1 MQVAGVTNPGLPEIP
16 ELLAPAGSSGALH
29 AAVAAG
35 ADAVY
40 LSGKRFGARKYAENF
55 DEDALR
61 EAISY
66 AHLCGVRVYVTV
78 NTLVHDRELPD
89 LADYLVWLYERG
101 VDAILVQDIG
111 VAAVAQELVPGLTL
125 HASTQ
130 MTITDREGVA
140 MARHLGFSRV
150 VLAREVGLGEIID
163 IVNAPDRGHTGLE
176 VFIHGALCY
185 CYSGQ
190 CLLSSVIGGRSGNRG
205 TCAQPCRKPYTLVA
219 GAADEYGR
227 PESLSHVPLPDA
239 YLLSTRD
246 LAAYPN
252 LNAIARS
259 RIAALKIEGRMR
271 SPEYVAVVVSIYR
284 EALDAI
290 AAGGWSPKE
299 DDMRDLALAFNRG
312 FTGGYL
318 SGVGPGEVMGRD
330 RPDNRGICIG
340 TVITRDP
347 RFRTVCVHLSGGIR
361 PEQGDGLMIADS
373 VSGREEGMLL
383 SLQPRSIGEMIFIP
397 VQGPITP
404 GSKVYLTRRAELI
417 RRAQSIVG
425 EAPRKAFIPV
435 DLSVTIAEDR
445 LPLLEG
451 SVKGKDGSPL
461 TVCYRSDVPLE
472 PARRAPLTGT
482 QIEMQMK
489 KAGDSPFFVRSCAIS
504 YPGGLF
510 APISSLNQMRRVLL
524 SAVEDAI
531 LASWSPDHEIVR
543 TCRMRA
549 GAFRERQALTK
560 CLRKQNPAHSP
571 VVMVYVNELRA
582 AMKAVQAGCQIVCFE
597 PPSYS
602 SEEEGEAAGGCRSV
616 SGDLTE
622 LVSVMD
628 ELAGICRAYGGIPVW
643 KWPRITHGVFFKRV
657 LRSMPD
663 IYKTGVMEV
672 LLENPS
678 SAGAILQKEPRCLLS
693 GGTGLNI
700 FNHRSVAALCPPF
713 HRVTL
718 SPELSQRDIEEL
730 MIKIPLVD
738 NPPQIACL
746 VEGNLEVMVSED
758 RLLSLVPEP
767 ETPGGEY
774 GFIGLRDERNRIF
787 PVRTDSGCRT
797 RVFNAV
803 ETCLIDHLPVL
814 VASGVE
820 TLVIDARNR
829 GERYAGKITEIY
841 QNALY
846 ICENETDPPP
856 SLFAPL
862 KRQIKSIALGGIT
875 TGSFI
880 RGLKEEEITPISIE

>member
-1 MQVAGVTNPGLPEIP
+1 MQLAGVTKPDSFEIP

-78 NTLVHDRELPD
+78 NTLIHDRELPD

-111 VAAVAQELVPGLTL
+111 VAALARELVPGLTL

-140 MARHLGFSRV
+140 TARHIGFSRV
-150 VLAREVGLGEIID
+150 VLAREVGLEEIVE
-163 IVNAPDRGHTGLE
+163 IVNAPDCGQTGLE

-219 GAADEYGR
+219 GGVDTYGR
-227 PESLSHVPLPDA
+227 PESLSCVPLPDA

-252 LNAIARS
+252 LKAIARS

-271 SPEYVAVVVSIYR
+271 TPEYVAVVVSIYR
-284 EALDAI
+284 KALDAI
-290 AAGGWSPKE
+290 AAGAWSPNE

-318 SGVGPGEVMGRD
+318 SGVGPGDVMGRD

-340 TVITRDP
+340 TVIASDP
-347 RFRTVCVHLSGGIR
+347 RFRTVCVHLIGGIR

-383 SLQPRSIGEMIFIP
+383 SLQPRSTGETVIIP
-397 VQGPITP
+397 VQAPITP
-404 GSKVYLTRRAELI
+404 GSKVYLTRREKLV
-417 RRAQSIVG
+417 RRAQKIVG
-425 EAPRKAFIPV
+425 KAPGKAFIPV

-445 LPLLEG
+445 IPLLEG

-461 TVCYRSDVPLE
+461 TVRYRSDVPLE

-482 QIEMQMK
+482 QIEMQMR
-489 KAGDSPFFVRSCAIS
+489 KAGDSPFFVRSCEIS

-510 APISSLNQMRRVLL
+510 APISALNRMRRLLL
-524 SAVEDAI
+524 SAVEKAI
-531 LASWSPDHEIVR
+531 LASWSPDQEMVR
-543 TCRMRA
+543 TCRIRA

-560 CLRKQNPAHSP
+560 SLRKQSPIRSP
-571 VVMVYVNELRA
+571 VIMVYVNELRA
-582 AMKAVQAGCQIVCFE
+582 AMKAVQAGCQMVCFE
-597 PPSYS
+597 PPSCT
-602 SEEEGEAAGGCRSV
+602 SEEGGESAGRGRYV
-616 SGDLTE
+616 SDDLTG
-622 LVSVMD
+622 LVAVMD
-628 ELAGICRAYGGIPVW
+628 EFAGICRAYGGKPVW
-643 KWPRITHGVFFKRV
+643 KWPRIAHGVFLERA
-657 LRSMPD
+657 LRSIPG
-663 IYKTGVMEV
+663 IYNTGVTEV
-672 LLENPS
+672 LLENLSP
-678 SAGAILQKEPRCLLS
+678 AEAILQKEPRCLLS

-718 SPELSQRDIEEL
+718 SPELSQRDIIEL
-730 MIKIPLVD
+730 MIKIPLQG
-738 NPPQIACL
+738 NPPHIACL
-746 VEGNLEVMVSED
+746 VEGNLEVMVSKD

-767 ETPGGEY
+767 EIPGRKY

-787 PVRTDSGCRT
+787 PVWTDRGGRT

-803 ETCLIDHLPVL
+803 ETCLIDHLPIL
-814 VASGVE
+814 VESGVE

-841 QNALY
+841 QNALH
-846 ICENETDPPP
+846 ICENEPDPP
-856 SLFAPL
+856 SSSFVPL
-862 KRQIKSIALGGIT
+862 KRKIKSIALGGIT

-880 RGLKEEEITPISIE
+880 RGLKEGEIPPISIE

>member
-1 MQVAGVTNPGLPEIP
+1 MQVAGVTNPDPFEIP

-40 LSGKRFGARKYAENF
+40 LSGKQFGARKYAQNF

-78 NTLVHDRELPD
+78 NTLIHDRELPD

-101 VDAILVQDIG
+101 VDAILVQDTG
-111 VAAVAQELVPGLTL
+111 VAALAREIVPGLTL

-150 VLAREVGLGEIID
+150 VLAREVALEEIVD
-163 IVNAPDRGHTGLE
+163 ILNAPDCGQTGLE

-205 TCAQPCRKPYTLVA
+205 TCAQPCRKRYTLVA
-219 GAADEYGR
+219 GAVDEFGK
-227 PESLSHVPLPDA
+227 PESLSCVPLPHA

-252 LNAIARS
+252 LKAIARS
-259 RIAALKIEGRMR
+259 QIAALKVEGRMR
-271 SPEYVAVVVSIYR
+271 TPEYVAVVVSIYR
-284 EALDAI
+284 KALDAI
-290 AAGGWSPKE
+290 ASGDWSPKE

-312 FTGGYL
+312 FTAGYL
-318 SGVGPGEVMGRD
+318 SGAGPGEVMGRD

-340 TVITRDP
+340 TVIASDP
-347 RFRTVCVHLSGGIR
+347 RLRTVGVQLSGGIR
-361 PEQGDGLMIADS
+361 PEQGDGLMIADC

-383 SLQPRSIGEMIFIP
+383 SLHPRSTGKMIVIP
-397 VQGPITP
+397 VQGPINP
-404 GSKVYLTRRAELI
+404 GSKVYLTRREELV
-417 RRAQSIVG
+417 RMARKIVG
-425 EAPRKAFIPV
+425 KAPRKAFIPV

-445 LPLLEG
+445 IPLLEG

-461 TVCYRSDVPLE
+461 TVCHRSDVPLE
-472 PARRAPLTGT
+472 TALRAPLTST

-489 KAGDSPFFVRSCAIS
+489 KAGNSPFFVRSCAIS

-510 APISSLNQMRRVLL
+510 APISSLNRMRRVLL

-531 LASWSPDHEIVR
+531 LASWSPDHEKVR
-543 TCRMRA
+543 TCRTLA

-560 CLRKQNPAHSP
+560 YLRKQDPPRRP
-571 VVMVYVNELRA
+571 VIMVYVNELRA
-582 AMKAVQAGCQIVCFE
+582 AMRAVQAGCQIVCFE

-602 SEEEGEAAGGCRSV
+602 SENEGELAGRSRSA
-616 SGDLTE
+616 SGDLKG
-622 LVSVMD
+622 LVAAMD

-643 KWPRITHGVFFKRV
+643 KWPRITHGVFLERA
-657 LRSMPD
+657 LRSVPG
-663 IYKTGVMEV
+663 IFKTGVTEV

-678 SAGAILQKEPRCLLS
+678 PADAILQKEPRCLLS

-718 SPELSQRDIEEL
+718 SPELTRRDIKEL
-730 MIKIPLVD
+730 MMKIPLVD

-767 ETPGGEY
+767 ETPRRKY

-787 PVRTDSGCRT
+787 PVRIDSSGRT

-803 ETCLIDHLPVL
+803 ETCLIDYLPIL
-814 VASGVE
+814 VSSGVE

-841 QNALY
+841 HNALH
-846 ICENETDPPP
+846 ICGNKPGTP
-856 SLFAPL
+856 SSSFAPL

-880 RGLKEEEITPISIE
+880 RGLKEEEMPPISIE